1 MNAPSR
7 TLVNPFPRSAVESP
21 ARADGSQP
29 PCPRGAGALD
39 ARLGLT
45 RSRTSLAPGS
55 LEVEL
60 NLPWWC
66 DYPDQHSALD
76 PRTSRLFQAERRP
89 DSTLRN
95 VGIRDNA
102 FENPDDF
109 IRTLE
114 TNALI
119 GGGQRLSIR
128 RYLVRPGAEHFS
140 VDLGADLQR
149 L

>member
-7 TLVNPFPRSAVESP
+7 TLVNPFPPFDSRIARSSGRQRTATSEW
-21 ARADGSQP
+21 
-29 PCPRGAGALD
+29 RGCLD

-45 RSRTSLAPGS
+45 RSRTSLGPGS

-95 VGIRDNA
+95 VGIRNNA
-102 FENPDDF
+102 FENHDDF

-128 RYLVRPGAEHFS
+128 RYLVRPRAEHFS
-140 VDLGADLQR
+140 VDLGAYLQR

>member
-1 MNAPSR
+1 MNVPSR
-7 TLVNPFPRSAVESP
+7 TLNPFPPFDSRIARSSA
-21 ARADGSQP
+21 GSEP

-45 RSRTSLAPGS
+45 RSRTSLDPGS

-66 DYPDQHSALD
+66 DDPDQHSALD

-95 VGIRDNA
+95 VGIRNNA
-102 FENPDDF
+102 FENPDGF
-109 IRTLE
+109 IRTLR